1 MVIPGGTGYPHPLS
15 KSKWV
20 PTSLMYILER
30 TTEET
35 FRFVVVNTDVQG
47 GLSYHEASAAES
59 VPTIGKPLE
68 LVRLREVVLKQ
79 PQGSGPK
86 LSAR

>member
-59 VPTIGKPLE
+59 VPTIGKP
-68 LVRLREVVLKQ
+68 RL
-79 PQGSGPK
+79 PK
-86 LSAR
+86 SF